1 MSLLTWVKLGLNIV
15 FFSVKSFID
24 EKGVIDNLGIGNI
37 FKISKEASIAKAQA
51 EKEIAIA
58 EANADKGAKNIELKA
73 AEEIAEKA
81 NKLEIKKAD
90 LKIESD
96 SIKNIVQIWQWLS
109 LWILFTP
116 AVLRSQDIKVIW
128 CLLWFDYL

>member
-1 MSLLTWVKLGLNIV
+1 MGLNIV

-96 SIKNIVQIWQWLS
+96 SIKNIVQI
-109 LWILFTP
+109 
-116 AVLRSQDIKVIW
+116 
-128 CLLWFDYL
+128 